1 LRIGIIGC
9 GIAGQAAAIALARDG
24 HDVTVVERF
33 AEAKPLGAGLLLQ
46 PSGLLALNRLGLL
59 DAALRWGT
67 PVARLHGKTVRG
79 RMVMDLRYA
88 DIGENVHGVG
98 IHRAAL
104 FDVLHDAVI
113 ASGAQIR
120 LGFDATAIENPRSPR
135 LVARDGRE
143 EGPFDLVLD
152 CAGAHDILRATL
164 GARVRAPL
172 YPWGALWATC
182 PDRAGAFAGELR
194 QVYDRARLMIGIL
207 PIGRAPASGENSV
220 SFFWSLRLEDGAA
233 QRDAGLD
240 ALKSRVLA
248 AWPAAAPILDEIKSF
263 DALSLATYRDV
274 RMRPA
279 FKERVLAIGD
289 AAHGTSPQLG
299 QGANLA
305 LIDAVVLAH
314 ALQHGSDI
322 DSALRG
328 YVNQRRAHLRFY
340 QWASAA
346 LTPAFQSDS
355 RVIAWARDILLGP
368 LGRLPGL
375 KKVMRTTLAGMRK
388 FPLGIYRLPEE

>member
-120 LGFDATAIENPRSPR
+120 LGFDATAIEHEIERA
-135 LVARDGRE
+135 LFAAIARHE
-143 EGPFDLVLD
+143 
-152 CAGAHDILRATL
+152 
-164 GARVRAPL
+164 
-172 YPWGALWATC
+172 
-182 PDRAGAFAGELR
+182 
-194 QVYDRARLMIGIL
+194 
-207 PIGRAPASGENSV
+207 
-220 SFFWSLRLEDGAA
+220 
-233 QRDAGLD
+233 
-240 ALKSRVLA
+240 
-248 AWPAAAPILDEIKSF
+248 
-263 DALSLATYRDV
+263 
-274 RMRPA
+274 
-279 FKERVLAIGD
+279 
-289 AAHGTSPQLG
+289 
-299 QGANLA
+299 
-305 LIDAVVLAH
+305 
-314 ALQHGSDI
+314 
-322 DSALRG
+322 
-328 YVNQRRAHLRFY
+328 
-340 QWASAA
+340 
-346 LTPAFQSDS
+346 
-355 RVIAWARDILLGP
+355 
-368 LGRLPGL
+368 PG
-375 KKVMRTTLAGMRK
+375 
-388 FPLGIYRLPEE
+388 

>member
-1 LRIGIIGC
+1 
-9 GIAGQAAAIALARDG
+9 
-24 HDVTVVERF
+24 
-33 AEAKPLGAGLLLQ
+33 
-46 PSGLLALNRLGLL
+46 
-59 DAALRWGT
+59 
-67 PVARLHGKTVRG
+67 
-79 RMVMDLRYA
+79 
-88 DIGENVHGVG
+88 
-98 IHRAAL
+98 
-104 FDVLHDAVI
+104 
-113 ASGAQIR
+113 
-120 LGFDATAIENPRSPR
+120 
-135 LVARDGRE
+135 
-143 EGPFDLVLD
+143 
-152 CAGAHDILRATL
+152 
-164 GARVRAPL
+164 
-172 YPWGALWATC
+172 
-182 PDRAGAFAGELR
+182 
-194 QVYDRARLMIGIL
+194 
-207 PIGRAPASGENSV
+207 
-220 SFFWSLRLEDGAA
+220 
-233 QRDAGLD
+233 
-240 ALKSRVLA
+240 
-248 AWPAAAPILDEIKSF
+248 
-263 DALSLATYRDV
+263 
-274 RMRPA
+274 MRPA